1 MSTQRRRV
9 QQGNQTRRA
18 VNWPAYGWV
27 RSNDEDVCK
36 DGMMQGRIKIDHNRV
51 SNMKGGVGSM
61 SGGVGS
67 ILCKIPHL
75 CEDESAQ

>member
-1 MSTQRRRV
+1 
-9 QQGNQTRRA
+9 
-18 VNWPAYGWV
+18 
-27 RSNDEDVCK
+27 
-36 DGMMQGRIKIDHNRV
+36 MMQGRIKIDHNRV